1 MNRLISV
8 HWLIISNNTLLVL
21 AHHVLTFFFLNIGS
35 EDYDDEIP
43 CKQPKTETKQDYEEW
58 KRRILENAAKA
69 QETNSGTVSIVPPC
83 NITTAC
89 S

>member
-8 HWLIISNNTLLVL
+8 HWLVIPSTTLLVM
-21 AHHVLTFFFLNIGS
+21 AHHGLSLFFLNVGS
-35 EDYDDEIP
+35 EDYDEIP
-43 CKQPKTETKQDYEEW
+43 RKQPKTETKQDYEEW

-69 QETNSGTVSIVPPC
+69 QETNSGSVSIVPPC